1 MLEEQQIQGTRHKA
15 QGNEGQKSLLRF
27 LTCGSVD
34 DGKST
39 LIGRLLFECDAVFD
53 NELENLKRDSERFGN
68 AGDKLDFSLLVDGL
82 SSEREQGITIDV
94 AYRYFSSKCRSFIV
108 ADTPG
113 HEQYTR
119 NMVTGASNCEA
130 AIIMI
135 DARLGLLPQTKR
147 HSFIASQ
154 LGIKEVIIAVNKID
168 LLDYKES
175 IFNQISLDYLDFAE
189 KLSFEKITI
198 IPVSALNG
206 DNISSPSP
214 QTPWYQGKSV
224 LEALETLSV
233 TEKVQ
238 QDFSFCVQW
247 VNRPDDTFRGFS
259 GTISSGEIS
268 KGDNVRLL
276 PSNQLST
283 IKSISTFDG
292 ELKSAKKNEAVTI
305 TLEDECDLSRG
316 DVICK
321 KTSPLECANQFQTTL
336 VWMSEAPMVNSRQ
349 YLIKLGTQSAIA
361 TISKLKHA
369 IDINTLEEKAANKL
383 CLNEFGVTELSIN
396 KPLAFKPYGENQVL
410 GGFILIDRINFQ
422 TVACGFIDFA
432 LRRSGH
438 VYKHH
443 FQVGRSEREAI
454 KDHKGTVI
462 WLTGLSGAGKS
473 TIANLVE
480 SKLNEGKIHTTIL
493 DGDNV
498 RHGLNKDL
506 GFSESDRAENIRRIA
521 EVSKLM
527 LNAGLITIVSF
538 ISPFKAERQMARE
551 LIGDENFLEVH
562 VNVSTEAAEARDP
575 KGLYKKARQGEIKN
589 FTGIDSPYEEPEKA
603 EIVIDTEE
611 VSAEAAADLIITE
624 LKERGLF

>member
-1 MLEEQQIQGTRHKA
+1 MQVQGSRDMVQEK
-15 QGNEGQKSLLRF
+15 NNDINQKSLLRF

-94 AYRYFSSKCRSFIV
+94 AYRYFSSTNRSFIV

-119 NMVTGASNCEA
+119 NMVTGASQCDA

-135 DARLGLLPQTKR
+135 DARLGILPQTKR
-147 HSFIASQ
+147 HSFIVSK
-154 LGIKEVIIAVNKID
+154 LGIKNVIIAVNKID
-168 LLDYKES
+168 LLEYSES
-175 IFNQISLDYLDFAE
+175 VFNGIMLDYLDFAE
-189 KLSFEKITI
+189 KLNFDEITI
-198 IPVSALNG
+198 VPVSALNG
-206 DNISSPSP
+206 DNISLPSDK
-214 QTPWYQGKSV
+214 TPWYKGFSV
-224 LEALETLSV
+224 LSALENISITQ
-233 TEKVQ
+233 TAN
-238 QDFSFCVQW
+238 DNFSFCVQW
-247 VNRPDDTFRGFS
+247 VNRPDINFRGFS

-268 KGDNVRLL
+268 KGDKVRLL

-283 IKSISTFDG
+283 IKNIDTFDG
-292 ELKSAKKNEAVTI
+292 ELNCAKSGDAVTLRL
-305 TLEDECDLSRG
+305 TDECDLSRG
-316 DVICK
+316 DVVCK
-321 KTSPLECANQFQTTL
+321 QESPLECANQFQTTL
-336 VWMSEAPMVNSRQ
+336 VWMCEAPMVNSRQ
-349 YLIKLGTQSAIA
+349 YLIKLGTQTAIA
-361 TISKLKHA
+361 TINKLKNV
-369 IDINTLEEKAANKL
+369 IDINSLEEKAASQLN
-383 CLNEFGVTELSIN
+383 LNEFGVTELSTN
-396 KPLAFKPYGENQVL
+396 KPLAFQAYKDNKVL

-432 LRRSGH
+432 LRRSGN

-443 FQVGRSEREAI
+443 FVVGKHEREAI
-454 KDHKGTVI
+454 KGHQGSVI

-480 SKLNEGKIHTTIL
+480 AKLNEEKIHTTIL

-506 GFSESDRAENIRRIA
+506 GFSDSDRAENIRRIA

-527 LNAGLITIVSF
+527 LNAGLVSIVSF
-538 ISPFKAERQMARE
+538 ISPFRAERQMARE
-551 LIGDENFLEVH
+551 LIGEENFLEVH
-562 VNVSTEAAEARDP
+562 IDVSTKTAEKRDT

-589 FTGIDSPYEEPEKA
+589 FTGIDSPYEIPKNA
-603 EIVIDTEE
+603 DLIINTEE
-611 VSAEAAADLIITE
+611 VSAEMAAEEIIKK
-624 LKERGLF
+624 LRARSVF